1 MDKEYARP
9 NNVFMLKP
17 DVDFGELY
25 EALTDRLSRIE
36 SMAAARVGE
45 NEGENSYWCAI
56 GAQATEGQDIL
67 DKLREIH
74 LQARHR

>member
-45 NEGENSYWCAI
+45 NEGENSY
-56 GAQATEGQDIL
+56 GVPSEP
-67 DKLREIH
+67 RRPR
-74 LQARHR
+74 ARKS